1 MEIIPAIDIRDGKC
15 VRLYQGDYGQQ
26 TIFDENPVAVALR
39 WKSMGARWLHI
50 VDLDGAAT
58 GKPGNIPAVEEIVKE
73 SGLLVELGGGI
84 RREKMAEELLGKGVN
99 RIILGTIAIEKVEL
113 VEKLCQRFGEGIIVG
128 LDARN
133 GWVAIHGWRKETVVD
148 VLQLGKQI
156 AKIGVRRFI
165 YTDIEKDG
173 TLTEPNFDAIEKLID
188 EVQVPVIAAGGISR
202 LEHLQKL
209 KEIGAEGAIIGQ
221 ALYTGDID
229 LQKAINDISG

>member
-58 GKPGNIPAVEEIVKE
+58 GRPGNIPAVEEIVKE

>member
-26 TIFDENPVAVALR
+26 TIFDENPVEVALR
-39 WKSMGARWLHI
+39 WKSLGARWLHI

>member
-26 TIFDENPVAVALR
+26 TVFDENPVGVALR
-39 WKSMGARWLHI
+39 WKSLGARWLHI

-58 GKPGNIPAVEEIVKE
+58 GKPGNIAAVEEIVKE

-84 RREKMAEELLGKGVN
+84 RGETVAEELLSKGVK
-99 RIILGTIAIEKVEL
+99 RVILGTIAIEKVEL
-113 VEKLCQRFGEGIIVG
+113 VGKLCQRFGEGIIVG
-128 LDARN
+128 LDARD
-133 GWVAIHGWRKETVVD
+133 GWVAIHGWRKETVVN

-156 AKIGVRRFI
+156 AEIGVRRFI
-165 YTDIEKDG
+165 YTDIERDG

-188 EVQVPVIAAGGISR
+188 GVQVPVIAAGGISR

-229 LQKAINDISG
+229 LQKAISDIGG

>member
-1 MEIIPAIDIRDGKC
+1 
-15 VRLYQGDYGQQ
+15 
-26 TIFDENPVAVALR
+26 
-39 WKSMGARWLHI
+39 
-50 VDLDGAAT
+50 
-58 GKPGNIPAVEEIVKE
+58 
-73 SGLLVELGGGI
+73 
-84 RREKMAEELLGKGVN
+84 VN